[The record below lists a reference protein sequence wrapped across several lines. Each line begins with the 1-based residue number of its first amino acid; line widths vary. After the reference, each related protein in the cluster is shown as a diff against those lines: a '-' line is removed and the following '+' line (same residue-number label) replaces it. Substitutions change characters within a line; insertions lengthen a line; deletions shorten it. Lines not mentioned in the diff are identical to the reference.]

1 MKDAQDDLDDTV
13 RDHVYDLQVDGLD
26 DLEDQLKEDLE
37 KWSNELSGNLDKM
50 SKAIN
55 NAINN
60 SGASAADA
68 MNTLAEVL
76 KQFNITP
83 DQLGISASNLSAG
96 NIKKYDKGTKHIGHN
111 SVAMTNENGREIV
124 VTNKGWLTKLGASDQ
139 IISTDN
145 TEALIEMAEKYRN
158 NDLISNIKIPEI
170 KSDGDRNVV
179 YNYTNNSPVTIQ
191 GDLVRDTLPD
201 LQTIL
206 KESNKY
212 TQNEMRKNLRRT

>member
-1 MKDAQDDLDDTV
+1 M
-13 RDHVYDLQVDGLD
+13 RGHVYDLQVDGLD

-55 NAINN
+55 DAINN

-96 NIKKYDKGTKHIGHN
+96 NIKKYAKGTDHVGHN
-111 SVAMTNENGREIV
+111 SVCLTNENGREIV
-124 VTNKGWLTKLGASDQ
+124 VTNKGWLTELNASDQ

-170 KSDGDRNVV
+170 KSDGGK
-179 YNYTNNSPVTIQ
+179 SVTINYGGNTFTVQ

-206 KESNKY
+206 KKSNEY
-212 TQNEMRKNLRRT
+212 TQNKMRQNLRRFG

>member
-1 MKDAQDDLDDTV
+1 
-13 RDHVYDLQVDGLD
+13 
-26 DLEDQLKEDLE
+26 
-37 KWSNELSGNLDKM
+37 
-50 SKAIN
+50 
-55 NAINN
+55 
-60 SGASAADA
+60 
-68 MNTLAEVL
+68 
-76 KQFNITP
+76 
-83 DQLGISASNLSAG
+83 
-96 NIKKYDKGTKHIGHN
+96 
-111 SVAMTNENGREIV
+111 
-124 VTNKGWLTKLGASDQ
+124 
-139 IISTDN
+139 
-145 TEALIEMAEKYRN
+145 MAEKYRN